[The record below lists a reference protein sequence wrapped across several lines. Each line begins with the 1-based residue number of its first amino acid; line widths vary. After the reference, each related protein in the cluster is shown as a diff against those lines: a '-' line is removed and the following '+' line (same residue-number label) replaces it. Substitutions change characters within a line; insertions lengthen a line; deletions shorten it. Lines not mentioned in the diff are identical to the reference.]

1 MPGKLGKLMG
11 GGLKNL
17 MRGLEDT
24 SGLGRRDKQEPPWS
38 FMDDNNSHM
47 EYSN

>member
-38 FMDDNNSHM
+38 FMDDNNSHR